1 MKPFS
6 LLPSET
12 IRNHQT
18 NNSTAKTAFQ
28 FSKEKRFPDPNP
40 EYIYFYLD
48 AKLHSILMI
57 VNSQIER
64 LHLDMERN
72 LILLKI

>member
-1 MKPFS
+1 MKPFC

-40 EYIYFYLD
+40 
-48 AKLHSILMI
+48 
-57 VNSQIER
+57 
-64 LHLDMERN
+64 
-72 LILLKI
+72 

>member
-6 LLPSET
+6 ILPSEA

-48 AKLHSILMI
+48 VKQHSIPMI
-57 VNSQIER
+57 AKFQTGR
-64 LHLDMERN
+64 LLLDMEKN
-72 LILLKI
+72 LTSLKI